1 MGPQLIQK
9 DADNIRII
17 RQRLLT
23 AQSRQKSYADRRRRD
38 LEFEVGEHVFL
49 KVSPTKG
56 VMRFG
61 QRGKLAPRFIGP
73 FEILQKVGPVAYRL
87 ALPPALASIHDVFHV
102 SMLRRYIRD
111 PSHVISYQPLQL
123 RDYVT
128 FREQPTQI
136 LKREEHVLRNKII
149 PLVKIC

>member
-1 MGPQLIQK
+1 
-9 DADNIRII
+9 
-17 RQRLLT
+17 
-23 AQSRQKSYADRRRRD
+23 
-38 LEFEVGEHVFL
+38 
-49 KVSPTKG
+49 
-56 VMRFG
+56 MRFG

-123 RDYVT
+123 RDDAT
-128 FREQPTQI
+128 FRKQPTQI
-136 LKREEHVLRNKII
+136 LKRKEHVLRNKII
-149 PLVKIC
+149 SLVKICWQHHSDQEATWEREEDMREHYPHLLYYGKLNLGTKFPIGGENVITSNI